1 MVANIDM
8 HFWLT
13 EWNLAP
19 SLIIGT
25 VLVIGLYMYALGPYR
40 TRFYPDIPVKCSQ
53 TIMFISGVLIMF
65 LALVSPLDT
74 LGDDY
79 LFSAHMVQHL
89 CLTTFAPPLL
99 LLGIPEWML
108 ERVLSKRML
117 FLLLK
122 SLTWA
127 PLAFFLYNAD
137 FLLWHVPTLY
147 NATLENENIH
157 VFEHLTF
164 IIFGILSWW
173 PLLSPMRRLPRLSLG
188 GQVLY
193 IFFNGMPAVLLG
205 AGLTFMPPLYA
216 PYLTAPRVWGLSPAV
231 DQQLGG
237 LIMWVPVNLFY
248 IVVMSALFIRWM
260 QKQEAQQI
268 ETERRND
275 EMHAPLGLSK

>member
-1 MVANIDM
+1 MAANIDL

-13 EWNLAP
+13 AWNLAP
-19 SLIIGT
+19 SLIIGAT
-25 VLVIGLYMYALGPYR
+25 LVIGLYFYALGPYH
-40 TRFYPDIPVKCSQ
+40 TRFYPDIPVKRGQ
-53 TIMFISGVLIMF
+53 TIAFVCGVLIMF

-108 ERVLSKRML
+108 ERLLNKRIL
-117 FLLLK
+117 FLMLK
-122 SLTWA
+122 GLTWA
-127 PLAFFLYNAD
+127 PVAFFLYNAD
-137 FLLWHVPTLY
+137 FFLWHAPPLY
-147 NATLENENIH
+147 NATLENDTIH

-164 IIFGILSWW
+164 IVFGILSWW
-173 PLLSPMRRLPRLSLG
+173 PLLSPTRKLPRLGLG

-216 PYLTAPRVWGLSPAV
+216 PYLAAPRVWGLSPIV

-248 IVVMSALFIRWM
+248 ILVMSTIFIRWM

-268 ETERRND
+268 EAERRHD
-275 EMHAPLGLSK
+275 QEHQPVEALQ